1 MAKKSA
7 IIVGGG
13 LSGMTTAYRLKQ
25 AGYQVTVFE
34 KCPQPEGRNKSV
46 RVGDCIIDV
55 SATLMGPTYDQ
66 VFALIDELGLND
78 QLEEC
83 HGNTATFRDGKMHLL
98 SIDSPN
104 MSLVKTGLLSLR
116 SKIALLKL
124 QWLLMK
130 YAKKHN
136 FYNLG
141 TMAGTDNETLYEYCK
156 RNFPDEVYEYLL
168 NPMHKFLYL
177 HDGKYGAV
185 VELFWWMHTM
195 GTTAARS
202 FKYGTSTLVKK
213 LAENID
219 VRCNHTV
226 QNVGHEGGRAHVTVE
241 HDGKV
246 EQFSADV
253 CVISTQGPITARIYP
268 SGMTSEQH
276 EFVASR
282 HYERVT
288 VVSFCTSVRPK
299 RDVVTIQTPSS
310 QFPDIGVIIYAHK
323 IASTRAPADKGII
336 NVYFQN
342 EWALRHQ
349 HLSDQDLMEAARKE
363 IVDLVPE
370 VADIDGFHVQRWE
383 HVAPIHEMGACAKI
397 DKFIKSLDPTSPV
410 QLIGDYMVCPSMNV
424 AVTLANRISARIIE
438 QHNIKK
444 AA

>member
-1 MAKKSA
+1 MSQKTA
-7 IIVGGG
+7 IVVGGG
-13 LSGMTTAYRLKQ
+13 LGGMTTAYRLKQ

-66 VFALIDELGLND
+66 VFALVDELGLND

-83 HGNTATFRDGKMHLL
+83 HGNTATIRDGKMHLM

-104 MSLVKTGLLSLR
+104 MALVKTGLLSLR
-116 SKIALLKL
+116 SKFALLKL
-124 QWLLMK
+124 QWELMK
-130 YAKKHN
+130 HAKEHN

-141 TMAGTDNETLYEYCK
+141 SVRGLDQETLYEYCQ

-185 VELFWWMHTM
+185 VELFWWMQTM
-195 GTTAARS
+195 GTTAAKS

-219 VRCNHTV
+219 VRSNHAV
-226 QNVGHEGGRAHVTVE
+226 QNVRHDGRRACVSVE
-241 HDGKV
+241 HDGRA
-246 EQFSADV
+246 EQFDADV
-253 CVISTQGPITARIYP
+253 CVITTQGPITAQIYP
-268 SGMTSEQH
+268 SGMSAEQH
-276 EFVASR
+276 EFIATR
-282 HYERVT
+282 RYERVT
-288 VVSFCTSVRPK
+288 VVSFCTTKRPEL
-299 RDVVTIQTPSS
+299 DVVTIQMPSS
-310 QFPDIGVIIYAHK
+310 QNPDLGVIIFAHK

-336 NVYFQN
+336 NTYFLHD
-342 EWALRHQ
+342 WAMRHADK
-349 HLSDQDLMEAARKE
+349 SDEEVMQAARKE
-363 IVDLVPE
+363 IGDLVPE
-370 VADIDGFHVQRWE
+370 VANLDGYYVQRWE
-383 HVAPIHEMGACAKI
+383 HVAPIHEMGACARI

-424 AVTLANRISARIIE
+424 AVTLGNRVSARIIE
-438 QHNIKK
+438 QHNFKQ